1 MRNAYYSLK
10 GQRVNG
16 FNSMFA
22 VSSIS
27 MAKKYYLV
35 FKKQLEEKNKDLTI
49 STIYSY
55 AANEESYED
64 GIVKLNSNQKNVIIN
79 TSILREI
86 LVFRGAIWHLKISI
100 KCLKQLSRL
109 KNYKIYT
116 ERVLLLFVTISCGG
130 VHYI

>member
-16 FNSMFA
+16 FNTMFA
-22 VSSIS
+22 VSSIP

-35 FKKQLEEKNKDLTI
+35 FKKQLEEENKDLTI

-79 TSILREI
+79 T
-86 LVFRGAIWHLKISI
+86 
-100 KCLKQLSRL
+100 
-109 KNYKIYT
+109 
-116 ERVLLLFVTISCGG
+116 
-130 VHYI
+130 

>member
-22 VSSIS
+22 VSSIP

-64 GIVKLNSNQKNVIIN
+64 GIVKLNFNQKNVIIN
-79 TSILREI
+79 T
-86 LVFRGAIWHLKISI
+86 
-100 KCLKQLSRL
+100 
-109 KNYKIYT
+109 
-116 ERVLLLFVTISCGG
+116 
-130 VHYI
+130 

>member
-22 VSSIS
+22 VSSIPK
-27 MAKKYYLV
+27 AKKYYLV

-55 AANEESYED
+55 AANEESYEN

-79 TSILREI
+79 T
-86 LVFRGAIWHLKISI
+86 
-100 KCLKQLSRL
+100 
-109 KNYKIYT
+109 
-116 ERVLLLFVTISCGG
+116 
-130 VHYI
+130 

>member
-1 MRNAYYSLK
+1 MRNVYYSLK

-22 VSSIS
+22 VSSIP

-64 GIVKLNSNQKNVIIN
+64 GIVKLNYNQKNVIIN
-79 TSILREI
+79 T
-86 LVFRGAIWHLKISI
+86 
-100 KCLKQLSRL
+100 
-109 KNYKIYT
+109 
-116 ERVLLLFVTISCGG
+116 
-130 VHYI
+130 